1 MYENLRTVAQL
12 TGREAETEL
21 LVAEYEARVT
31 AVSEAVA
38 AVEEK
43 PLVFYEIDGTDANAP
58 WTSGSGTFV
67 DTLITMSGGENVGA
81 VLDGAWA
88 QISVEELIAQNPDL
102 IILGDFTWGNVTPED
117 VAARESWVDITAV
130 QDGKIYTFD
139 DNLVSR
145 PGPRLVDGL
154 EAMALLLHPELF
166 E

>member
-1 MYENLRTVAQL
+1 M
-12 TGREAETEL
+12 
-21 LVAEYEARVT
+21 
-31 AVSEAVA
+31 
-38 AVEEK
+38 
-43 PLVFYEIDGTDANAP
+43 
-58 WTSGSGTFV
+58 
-67 DTLITMSGGENVGA
+67 
-81 VLDGAWA
+81 
-88 QISVEELIAQNPDL
+88 EELITQNPDI

-130 QDGKIYTFD
+130 QNNAIHTFD